1 MRLLLLAAALAAPL
15 LLSGC
20 APDARAAAS
29 SLASAPGDRH
39 AEATAP
45 AVPVRL
51 APVEPGPIAYPIR
64 AAGVVATKDGW
75 DLSFKVGGLLAR
87 VEVRD
92 GERVVRGQVLA
103 RLDATE
109 LAAGV
114 LQAREGLEKARRDAA
129 RVAWL
134 VANETAPRTAADDTR
149 TAQAIAE
156 AQLAAAEFN
165 LRHATLVARDDG
177 WVDRRL
183 AEPGEVVAPGRAVLR
198 VSGVG
203 RGFVVRASL
212 PEHDVL
218 GLRPGTP
225 ATVALDADPARP
237 LAGHVTEI
245 GRTAARGTGTYEVE
259 VALDEARARSLPSGL
274 TAKVEIARTV
284 PAQGAVPLAAV
295 VDGDGEAGAV
305 FVVAQGVAR
314 RVPVRIAL
322 LEGERAILA
331 AGAAGIDRVVT
342 DGAPR
347 LADGTRVEIVP

>member
-1 MRLLLLAAALAAPL
+1 MHRLLIASCLAAPL

-20 APDARAAAS
+20 APDANAASRAAA
-29 SLASAPGDRH
+29 A
-39 AEATAP
+39 AP

-51 APVEPGPIAYPIR
+51 APVEPGPIAHPIR

-92 GERVVRGQVLA
+92 GERVARGQVLA

-109 LAAGV
+109 LSAGV
-114 LQAREGLEKARRDAA
+114 RQAREGLEKARRDAA
-129 RVAWL
+129 RMASL
-134 VANETAPRTAADDTR
+134 VASDTAPRAAAEDTR
-149 TAQAIAE
+149 TTQAIAE
-156 AQLAAAEFN
+156 AALAAAEFN
-165 LRHATLVARDDG
+165 LRHATLVAPDSG
-177 WVDRRL
+177 WVDHRL
-183 AEPGEVVAPGRAVLR
+183 AEPGEVIAPGRAVLR

-203 RGFVVRASL
+203 RGFVVRTSV
-212 PEHDVL
+212 PERDVL
-218 GLRPGTP
+218 ELRPGTP

-237 LAGHVTEI
+237 LAGRVTEI
-245 GRTAARGTGTYEVE
+245 GRTAARGTGTYQVE
-259 VALDEARARSLPSGL
+259 VALEDPRARSLPSGL

-284 PAQGAVPLAAV
+284 AAEGAVPLAAV
-295 VDGDGEAGAV
+295 VDGDGETGAV

-322 LEGERAILA
+322 LEGDRAILA
-331 AGAAGIDRVVT
+331 GGVAGIDRVVT

-347 LADGTRVEIVP
+347 LADGSRVDVVQ

>member
-1 MRLLLLAAALAAPL
+1 MRRLLLTASLAPL

-20 APDARAAAS
+20 APGAHAAS
-29 SLASAPGDRH
+29 RP
-39 AEATAP
+39 EAGAP

-51 APVEPGPIAYPIR
+51 APVEPGPIAHPIR
-64 AAGVVATKDGW
+64 AAGVVATRDGW

-87 VEVRD
+87 VEVRE

-109 LAAGV
+109 VSAAV
-114 LQAREGLEKARRDAA
+114 CQAREGLEKARRDAA
-129 RVAWL
+129 RMAWL
-134 VANETAPRTAADDTR
+134 AASDTVPRAAAEDTR
-149 TAQAIAE
+149 TAQSIAE
-156 AQLAAAEFN
+156 AQLSAAEFN
-165 LRHATLVARDDG
+165 LRHATLVAPDDG

-183 AEPGEVVAPGRAVLR
+183 AEPGEVIGPGRPVLR

-203 RGFVVRASL
+203 RGFVVRAAL
-212 PEHDVL
+212 PERDVL
-218 GLRPGTP
+218 GLRPGTR
-225 ATVALDADPARP
+225 AVVALDADPSRP
-237 LAGHVTEI
+237 LSGHVAEV

-259 VALDEARARSLPSGL
+259 VALDDPRARSLPSGL

-295 VDGDGEAGAV
+295 VDGDGETGAV
-305 FVVAQGVAR
+305 FVVAEGVAR

-322 LEGERAILA
+322 LEGDRAILA
-331 AGAAGIDRVVT
+331 GGVAGIDRVVT

-347 LADGTRVEIVP
+347 LADGARVDVVQ

>member
-1 MRLLLLAAALAAPL
+1 MRLLLLAAALAAPF
-15 LLSGC
+15 LLSAC

-29 SLASAPGDRH
+29 SLASAPEDRR
-39 AEATAP
+39 AEAAQ

-87 VEVRD
+87 VEVRE
-92 GERVVRGQVLA
+92 GERVARGQVLA

-114 LQAREGLEKARRDAA
+114 RQAREGLEKARRDAA

-134 VANETAPRTAADDTR
+134 VANDTAPRAAAEDTR
-149 TAQAIAE
+149 TAQAVAE

-165 LRHATLVARDDG
+165 LRHATLVAPDDG

-183 AEPGEVVAPGRAVLR
+183 AEPGEVIAPGRAVLR

-203 RGFVVRASL
+203 RGFVVRASV
-212 PEHDVL
+212 PEQDVL

-237 LAGHVTEI
+237 LSGHVTEI

-295 VDGDGEAGAV
+295 VDGDGEGGAV

-322 LEGERAILA
+322 LEGDRAILA

-347 LADGTRVEIVP
+347 LADGARVEIVP